1 MIAAAVKQNERYLG
15 YLLSLSANA
24 LLRAS
29 LSQALTFSLSAV
41 LWCSLAG
48 QSAKADTL
56 IYGGTVLTMA
66 DEQAA
71 PFTGYVQIENNKIS
85 AIGPMTEVPSHAKRK
100 IDASGKVIIP
110 GFISG
115 HNHLW
120 QSAFR
125 GIASDQALYGWLGA
139 LHWTFGDYF
148 APGDFYTFTLH
159 GALDQL
165 AHGITTTYNHS
176 QRLGASEQLYI
187 ESFDAGV
194 DSGQRFIFSYNAN
207 SDADVS
213 QIEPSVEAFLAY
225 VKLKGGPTVLGLSMN
240 AVGIYRDNQLF
251 FDREIQVARAN
262 DMTVQMHY
270 LEDYANRELEQDRWS
285 RIVQAKA
292 VGKDVSYAHF
302 IHTTDA
308 ILKQTAEQGG
318 AMIWNPLSNG
328 RLASGLP
335 AIKDY
340 LQRGIRVGLGVDGA
354 ASADIA
360 DPFENMRM
368 GLYSLR
374 MQAMDPDVFS
384 PLDILRMHTLGTAAA
399 LGVDEQIGSLE
410 VGKLADLLIVDL
422 DQPVTGAL
430 FDLPA
435 SLVFSACAA
444 NIECVMVGG
453 EIRAS
458 RLSPLNHDMSQLQ
471 AELKDRV
478 RALIARQQKAVTE

>member
-1 MIAAAVKQNERYLG
+1 MLKTSVLG
-15 YLLSLSANA
+15 YI
-24 LLRAS
+24 
-29 LSQALTFSLSAV
+29 AV
-41 LWCSLAG
+41 LLCSVAMHT
-48 QSAKADTL
+48 AVADTL
-56 IYGGTVLTMA
+56 IYGGSILTMA
-66 DEQAA
+66 DEQTA
-71 PFTGYVQIENNKIS
+71 PFIGYVHIKEDKIS
-85 AIGPMTEVPSHAKRK
+85 AIGPMSDVPSHAGHR
-100 IDASGKVIIP
+100 IDASGKVVIP

-125 GIASDQALYGWLGA
+125 GIASNQALYGWLKA

-148 APGDFYTFTLH
+148 GPGDFYTFTLH

-176 QRLGASEQLYI
+176 QRLGASEQLYL

-213 QIEPSVEAFLAY
+213 QIEPSVEAFLAHA
-225 VKLKGGPTVLGLSMN
+225 KLKGGPTVLGLSMN
-240 AVGIYRDNQLF
+240 AVGIYRDNQPF

-262 DMTVQMHY
+262 GMTVQIHY
-270 LEDYANRELEQDRWS
+270 LEDYANREEEQGRWPK
-285 RIVQAKA
+285 ILQAKA
-292 VGKDVSYAHF
+292 LGKDVSYAHF

-308 ILKQTAEQGG
+308 ILIQTAEQGG

-335 AIKDY
+335 DIEDY
-340 LQRGIRVGLGVDGA
+340 LQRGIRIGLGVDGA

-374 MQAMDPDVFS
+374 MRAMDPTVFS
-384 PLDILRMHTLGTAAA
+384 PLEILRMHTLGTAEA

-410 VGKLADLLIVDL
+410 VGKLADLLIIDL
-422 DQPVTGAL
+422 GQPVTGAL

-435 SLVFSACAA
+435 SLVFSASAA
-444 NIECVMVGG
+444 NIESVMVGG

-471 AELKDRV
+471 VELKDRV
-478 RALIARQQKAVTE
+478 TALIARQQKTFTE

>member
-1 MIAAAVKQNERYLG
+1 VLKTSVLG
-15 YLLSLSANA
+15 YI
-24 LLRAS
+24 
-29 LSQALTFSLSAV
+29 AV
-41 LWCSLAG
+41 LLCSVAMHT
-48 QSAKADTL
+48 AVADTL
-56 IYGGTVLTMA
+56 IYGGSILTMA
-66 DEQAA
+66 DEQTA
-71 PFTGYVQIENNKIS
+71 PFIGYVHIKEDKIS
-85 AIGPMTEVPSHAKRK
+85 AIGPMSDVPSHAGHR
-100 IDASGKVIIP
+100 IDASGKVVIP

-125 GIASDQALYGWLGA
+125 GIASNQALYGWLKA

-148 APGDFYTFTLH
+148 GPGDFYTFTLH

-176 QRLGASEQLYI
+176 QRLGASEQLYL

-213 QIEPSVEAFLAY
+213 QIEPSVEAFLAHA
-225 VKLKGGPTVLGLSMN
+225 KLKGGPTVLGLSMN
-240 AVGIYRDNQLF
+240 AVGIYRDNQPF

-262 DMTVQMHY
+262 GMTVQIHY
-270 LEDYANRELEQDRWS
+270 LEDYANREEEQGRWPK
-285 RIVQAKA
+285 ILQAKA
-292 VGKDVSYAHF
+292 LGKDVSYAHF

-308 ILKQTAEQGG
+308 ILIQTAEQGG

-335 AIKDY
+335 DIEDY
-340 LQRGIRVGLGVDGA
+340 LQRGIRIGLGVDGA

-374 MQAMDPDVFS
+374 MRAMDPTVFS
-384 PLDILRMHTLGTAAA
+384 PLEILRMHTLGTAEA

-410 VGKLADLLIVDL
+410 VGKLADLLIIDL
-422 DQPVTGAL
+422 GQPVTGAL

-435 SLVFSACAA
+435 SLVFSASAA
-444 NIECVMVGG
+444 NIESVMVGG

-471 AELKDRV
+471 VELKDRV
-478 RALIARQQKAVTE
+478 TALIARQQKTFTE

>member
-1 MIAAAVKQNERYLG
+1 MLASGTQQVSVFKAKALGHIAI
-15 YLLSLSANA
+15 
-24 LLRAS
+24 
-29 LSQALTFSLSAV
+29 
-41 LWCSLAG
+41 LWCSVAMHAA
-48 QSAKADTL
+48 SADTL
-56 IYGGTVLTMA
+56 IYGGTILTMA
-66 DEQAA
+66 DEQTA
-71 PFTGYVQIENNKIS
+71 PFIGYVHIKDHKIS
-85 AIGPMTEVPSHAKRK
+85 AIGPMSEVPIQAGHK
-100 IDASGKVIIP
+100 IDASGMVVIP

-125 GIASDQALYGWLGA
+125 GIASNEALYGWLKA

-176 QRLGASEQLYI
+176 QRLGASEQLYL

-213 QIEPSVEAFLAY
+213 QIEPSVEAFLAHA
-225 VKLKGGPTVLGLSMN
+225 KLRGGPTVLGLSMN
-240 AVGIYRDNQLF
+240 AVGIYRNNQPF

-262 DMTVQMHY
+262 DMTVQIHY
-270 LEDYANRELEQDRWS
+270 LEDYANREEEQGRWPK
-285 RIVQAKA
+285 ILQAKA
-292 VGKDVSYAHF
+292 LGKDVSYAHF

-308 ILKQTAEQGG
+308 ILRQTAEQGG

-335 AIKDY
+335 DIEDY
-340 LQRGIRVGLGVDGA
+340 LKRGIRIGLGVDGA

-368 GLYSLR
+368 GLYGLR
-374 MQAMDPDVFS
+374 MRAMDPAVFS
-384 PLDILRMHTLGTAAA
+384 PLDILRLHTLGTAEA
-399 LGVDEQIGSLE
+399 LGVNEQIGSLE
-410 VGKLADLLIVDL
+410 VGKLADLLIIDL
-422 DQPVTGAL
+422 GQPVTGAL

-435 SLVFSACAA
+435 SLVFSASAA
-444 NIECVMVGG
+444 NIESVMVGG

-458 RLSPLNHDMSQLQ
+458 RLSPLDYDMSQLQ

-478 RALIARQQKAVTE
+478 TALIARQQKTFTE

>member
-1 MIAAAVKQNERYLG
+1 MLKTSVLG
-15 YLLSLSANA
+15 YI
-24 LLRAS
+24 
-29 LSQALTFSLSAV
+29 AV
-41 LWCSLAG
+41 LWCSVAMHT
-48 QSAKADTL
+48 AVADTL
-56 IYGGTVLTMA
+56 IYGGTILTMA
-66 DEQAA
+66 DEQTA
-71 PFTGYVQIENNKIS
+71 PFIGYVHIKEDKIS
-85 AIGPMTEVPSHAKRK
+85 AIGPMSDLPSQARHK
-100 IDASGKVIIP
+100 IDASGMVVIP

-125 GIASDQALYGWLGA
+125 GIASNQALYGWLKA

-176 QRLGASEQLYI
+176 QRLGASEQLYL

-213 QIEPSVEAFLAY
+213 QIEPSVEAFLAHA
-225 VKLKGGPTVLGLSMN
+225 KLKGGPTVLGLSMN
-240 AVGIYRDNQLF
+240 AVGIYRDNQPF

-262 DMTVQMHY
+262 DMTVQIHY
-270 LEDYANRELEQDRWS
+270 LEDYANREEEQGRWPK
-285 RIVQAKA
+285 ILQAKA
-292 VGKDVSYAHF
+292 LGKDVSYAHF

-308 ILKQTAEQGG
+308 ILRQTAEQGG

-335 AIKDY
+335 DIEDY
-340 LQRGIRVGLGVDGA
+340 LQRGIRIGLGVDGA

-374 MQAMDPDVFS
+374 MRAMDPTVFS
-384 PLDILRMHTLGTAAA
+384 PLEILRMHTLGTAEA
-399 LGVDEQIGSLE
+399 LGVDEQVGSLE
-410 VGKLADLLIVDL
+410 VGKLADLLIIDL
-422 DQPVTGAL
+422 GQPVTGAL

-435 SLVFSACAA
+435 SLVFSASAA
-444 NIECVMVGG
+444 NIESVMVGG

-471 AELKDRV
+471 VELKDRV
-478 RALIARQQKAVTE
+478 TALIARQQKTFTE

>member
-1 MIAAAVKQNERYLG
+1 MLKTSVLG
-15 YLLSLSANA
+15 YI
-24 LLRAS
+24 
-29 LSQALTFSLSAV
+29 AV
-41 LWCSLAG
+41 LLCSVAMHT
-48 QSAKADTL
+48 AVADTL
-56 IYGGTVLTMA
+56 IYGGSILTMA
-66 DEQAA
+66 DEQTA
-71 PFTGYVQIENNKIS
+71 PFIGYVHIKEDKIS
-85 AIGPMTEVPSHAKRK
+85 AIGPMSDVPSHAGHR
-100 IDASGKVIIP
+100 IDASGKVVIP

-125 GIASDQALYGWLGA
+125 GIASNQALYGWLKA

-148 APGDFYTFTLH
+148 GPGDFYTFTLH

-176 QRLGASEQLYI
+176 QRLGASEQLYL

-213 QIEPSVEAFLAY
+213 QIEPSVEAFLAHA
-225 VKLKGGPTVLGLSMN
+225 KLKGGPTVLGLSMN
-240 AVGIYRDNQLF
+240 AVGIYRDNQPF

-262 DMTVQMHY
+262 GMTVQIHY
-270 LEDYANRELEQDRWS
+270 LEDYANREEEQGRWPK
-285 RIVQAKA
+285 ILQAKA
-292 VGKDVSYAHF
+292 LGKDVSYAHF

-308 ILKQTAEQGG
+308 ILIQTAEQGG

-335 AIKDY
+335 DIEDY
-340 LQRGIRVGLGVDGA
+340 LQRGIRIGLGVDGA

-374 MQAMDPDVFS
+374 MRAMDPTVFS
-384 PLDILRMHTLGTAAA
+384 PLEILRMHTLGTAEA

-410 VGKLADLLIVDL
+410 VGKLADLLIIDL
-422 DQPVTGAL
+422 GQPVTGAL

-435 SLVFSACAA
+435 SLVFSASAA
-444 NIECVMVGG
+444 NIESVMVGG

-471 AELKDRV
+471 VELKDRV
-478 RALIARQQKAVTE
+478 TALIARQQKTSIE

>member
-1 MIAAAVKQNERYLG
+1 MLKTSVLG
-15 YLLSLSANA
+15 YI
-24 LLRAS
+24 
-29 LSQALTFSLSAV
+29 AV
-41 LWCSLAG
+41 LLCSVAMHT
-48 QSAKADTL
+48 AVADTL
-56 IYGGTVLTMA
+56 IYGGTILTMA
-66 DEQAA
+66 DEQTA
-71 PFTGYVQIENNKIS
+71 PFIGYVHIKEDKIS
-85 AIGPMTEVPSHAKRK
+85 AIGPMSDVPSHAGHR
-100 IDASGKVIIP
+100 IDASGKVVIP

-125 GIASDQALYGWLGA
+125 GIASNQALYGWLKA

-148 APGDFYTFTLH
+148 GPGDFYTFTLH

-176 QRLGASEQLYI
+176 QRLGASEQLYL

-213 QIEPSVEAFLAY
+213 QIEPSVEAFLAHA
-225 VKLKGGPTVLGLSMN
+225 KLKGGPTVLGLSMN
-240 AVGIYRDNQLF
+240 AVGIYRDNQPF

-262 DMTVQMHY
+262 GMTVQIHY
-270 LEDYANRELEQDRWS
+270 LEDYANREEEQGRWPK
-285 RIVQAKA
+285 ILQAKA
-292 VGKDVSYAHF
+292 LGKDVSYAHF

-308 ILKQTAEQGG
+308 ILIQTAEQGG

-335 AIKDY
+335 DIEDY
-340 LQRGIRVGLGVDGA
+340 LQRGIRIGLGVDGA

-374 MQAMDPDVFS
+374 MRAMDPTVFS
-384 PLDILRMHTLGTAAA
+384 PLEILRMHTLGTAEA

-410 VGKLADLLIVDL
+410 VGKLADLLIIDL
-422 DQPVTGAL
+422 GQPVTGAL

-435 SLVFSACAA
+435 SLVFSASAA
-444 NIECVMVGG
+444 NIESVMVGG

-471 AELKDRV
+471 VELKDRV
-478 RALIARQQKAVTE
+478 TALIARQQKTFTE

>member
-1 MIAAAVKQNERYLG
+1 MLAARLKQVSVFKTSALGHIAM
-15 YLLSLSANA
+15 
-24 LLRAS
+24 
-29 LSQALTFSLSAV
+29 
-41 LWCSLAG
+41 LWCSVAMHT
-48 QSAKADTL
+48 AVADTL
-56 IYGGTVLTMA
+56 IYGGSILTMA
-66 DEQAA
+66 DEQTE
-71 PFTGYVQIENNKIS
+71 PFIGYVHIKDHKIS
-85 AIGPMTEVPSHAKRK
+85 AIGPMSEVPIQAGHK
-100 IDASGKVIIP
+100 IDASGMVVIP

-125 GIASDQALYGWLGA
+125 GIASNEALYGWLKA

-176 QRLGASEQLYI
+176 QRLGASEQLYL

-213 QIEPSVEAFLAY
+213 QIEPSVEAFLAHA
-225 VKLKGGPTVLGLSMN
+225 KLKGGPTVLGLSMN
-240 AVGIYRDNQLF
+240 AVGIYRDNQPF

-262 DMTVQMHY
+262 DMTVQIHY
-270 LEDYANRELEQDRWS
+270 LEDYANREEEQGRWPK
-285 RIVQAKA
+285 ILQAKA
-292 VGKDVSYAHF
+292 LGKDVSYAHF

-308 ILKQTAEQGG
+308 ILRQTAEQGG

-335 AIKDY
+335 AIEDY

-374 MQAMDPDVFS
+374 MRAMDPTVFS
-384 PLDILRMHTLGTAAA
+384 PLDILRMHTLGTAEA

-410 VGKLADLLIVDL
+410 VGKLADLLIIDL
-422 DQPVTGAL
+422 GQPVTGAL

-435 SLVFSACAA
+435 SLVFSASAA
-444 NIECVMVGG
+444 NIESVMVGG

-471 AELKDRV
+471 AELNDRV
-478 RALIARQQKAVTE
+478 TALIARQKEAFIE